1 MNIVALITA
10 ISPQFVTTYLSIVR
24 YRLKYVIT
32 NDVRIRF
39 EIAMQKTSTG
49 TLYVFSAPSGAGK
62 TTLVKALL
70 EQTGDIGVS
79 VSHTTRS
86 PRVGEFD
93 GKDYNFVHQNQFK
106 ALIDQNAFLEHAQV
120 FDNFYG
126 TSQIWVEQELS
137 AGRDVILEID
147 WQGAKQIRQ
156 QMPNMISVF
165 ILPPSREELLKRLT
179 GRGTDEQGII
189 DRRMQDAVS
198 EMSHYSEFDYLII
211 NDDFAKALQ
220 ELLAV
225 VLARRQRTT
234 VQSQKQQNLLEN
246 LLN

>member
-1 MNIVALITA
+1 MAT
-10 ISPQFVTTYLSIVR
+10 
-24 YRLKYVIT
+24 T
-32 NDVRIRF
+32 NDVRRRF
-39 EIAMQKTSTG
+39 EISMQQNFTG

-70 EQTGDIGVS
+70 EQTDDIGVS
-79 VSHTTRS
+79 VSHTTRVS
-86 PRVGEFD
+86 RSGEFD
-93 GKDYNFVHQNQFK
+93 GKDYNFVSQDQFK

-179 GRGTDEQGII
+179 GRGTDEQSII

-198 EMSHYSEFDYLII
+198 EMSHYSEFDFLII
-211 NDDFAKALQ
+211 NDDFATALQ

-234 VQSQKQQNLLEN
+234 VQSQKQQILLEN